1 MASYDFDVIVVGS
14 GAGGSIAAQQIASSG
29 KTVALIE
36 SDRLGGSLAHS
47 STIPKLALIQ
57 AARTFESGKRGAKF
71 GLRGVGVGYNYPSV
85 KRWKDSV
92 VKQTSGHLT
101 PKHYG
106 SKGITVVTGKAYFID
121 KHTISI
127 GKARL
132 RAKKFVIATGAQH
145 VVPTIPGLASSGFLT
160 AEDATNLL
168 RPPKSLAI
176 LGSGAHA
183 LEFAQLF
190 ATFGTRVTVLSLG
203 HELLAG
209 EEPEA
214 VALLT
219 KELKKQYKVQ
229 IVPDAK
235 VHLVRGTGLKKK
247 LTLERSGKTADLT
260 VDQVLVVTEQYA
272 SIDIGLE
279 NAGVKYEHT
288 GIHVNRNLQTTAKHI
303 FAIGDCVD
311 APHYG
316 HVAAYHGQV
325 AAHNIVHPKHFTT
338 AHAALPRVVHTL
350 PELAAVGATEAELKE
365 QNISYKSVTLPASLV
380 IKSATSAAD
389 AGFIK
394 LLASTHTNLILGA
407 TLLHPDA
414 GDAINELSIA
424 VTNHLTTEQLAHSVH
439 TFGSWSELIRA
450 GAAKLSKA

>member
-29 KTVALIE
+29 KTVALVE
-36 SDRLGGSLAHS
+36 SGRLGGSLAHS
-47 STIPKLALIQ
+47 SAIPKLALIQ
-57 AARTFESGKRGAKF
+57 AARTFESGKRGSKF

-85 KRWKDSV
+85 KRWKDAV
-92 VKQTSGHLT
+92 VTQTSGHLT
-101 PKHYG
+101 PKYYE

-121 KHTISI
+121 RHTISL

-132 RAKKFVIATGAQH
+132 RGRKFVIATGAQH
-145 VVPTIPGLASSGFLT
+145 VVPTIPGLANSGFLT

-214 VALLT
+214 VTLLS

-229 IVPDAK
+229 IVPDTK
-235 VHLVRGTGLKKK
+235 VHLVRSSGLKKK

-260 VDQVLVVTEQYA
+260 VDQVLVLTEQYA

-288 GIHVNRNLQTTAKHI
+288 GIHVNRSLQTTTKHI
-303 FAIGDCVD
+303 YAVGDCVN
-311 APHYG
+311 APRYS

-325 AAHNIVHPKHFTT
+325 AAHNIVHPKHLTT
-338 AHAALPRVVHTL
+338 AHAALPRTVHTL
-350 PELAAVGATEAELKE
+350 PELAAIGATEAELKE
-365 QNISYKSVTLPASLV
+365 KNIAHKSVMLPASL
-380 IKSATSAAD
+380 ITKSATSAAD
-389 AGFIK
+389 AGFVK
-394 LLASTHTNLILGA
+394 LLASSNTHAILGA
-407 TLLHPDA
+407 TLVHPDA
-414 GDAINELSIA
+414 SEAINELSVAI
-424 VTNHLTTEQLAHSVH
+424 TNHLTAEQLAHCVH

-450 GAAKLSKA
+450 AAAKLSKT